1 MMPRASTRVALL
13 LLATIVF
20 SRLAR
25 AQPAVVPL
33 ALLDVPFI
41 SQSESLCGGAAAA
54 MVLRYWGERAINAD
68 AFAPLVDRS
77 AAGIRTNVLLDDLRG
92 RGWTAIQLDGS
103 GDALAREL
111 ARGRPPLLLIE
122 DRPGKYHYVVVVGT
136 TDRAMVFHDPAR
148 VPFRVMGR
156 DEFDR
161 RWASAGRWMAVVL
174 PDPSGTRQPPPLPAA
189 VSPAGSACE
198 GLVSRGVEQARANEL
213 DAASQ
218 TLTSALACGGG
229 APLRELAGVR
239 LLQKRWPEVSD
250 LASAALAEDPR
261 DDQAWRLLAT
271 SRFVQDNRRGAL
283 QAWNHVSEP
292 RVDRIAIDGLETT
305 RQPVVERLIGV
316 RPNTVLTPRLLT
328 TARRRLREL
337 PSASS
342 AQLEYVPVGS
352 GLAELRATVS
362 ERSLLPFDRMGLA
375 TIGFNALFRREIDVS
390 IGPLTGGGDRA
401 TIGWRFWP
409 NRERVTAAFT
419 TAAPWGG
426 IWGVDAFTERQPF
439 KQDAFPVARRR
450 GAHVSTALWATHWAR
465 LGVRGGV
472 EHWNGL
478 GDFGLVGAGMRL
490 ATPDDRIDGRV
501 DLTHWNGSGDAASF
515 GTAEIGGTIR
525 STTER
530 RGRLWIGRAGAAV
543 ASDDTPPDIWFAGDT
558 GRARGVPLR
567 AHPVVDGGRLDPEQI
582 GRRIHYA
589 SGEAQQWWFYRNRAE
604 IGAAVFVDT
613 VRADRRLNPDPK
625 LDVDV
630 GIGLR
635 LSAPGFDGLVRI
647 DVAHGLRDGD
657 DAISF
662 VYEP

>member
-1 MMPRASTRVALL
+1 MTLRASSRVALL
-13 LLATIVF
+13 LLAVILVP
-20 SRLAR
+20 RH
-25 AQPAVVPL
+25 AQPQPAAAPL

-68 AFAPLVDRS
+68 AFASLVDRS

-92 RGWTAIQLDGS
+92 RGWNAIQIEGTS
-103 GDALAREL
+103 DALDREL
-111 ARGRPPLLLIE
+111 GRGRPPLLLIE
-122 DRPGKYHYVVVVGT
+122 DRPGAYHYVVVVGVT
-136 TDRAMVFHDPAR
+136 GRAMVFHDPAR
-148 VPFRVMGR
+148 VPFRVMSR

-161 RWASAGRWMAVVL
+161 RWASARRWMAIVL
-174 PDPSGTRQPPPLPAA
+174 PGAARERETSPPAVVPPA
-189 VSPAGSACE
+189 SSECE
-198 GLVSRGVEQARANEL
+198 GLVSRGVQQARANEV

-218 TLTSALACGGG
+218 TLTSALACGGA

-239 LLQKRWPEVSD
+239 LLQKRWPEVTD
-250 LASAALAEDPR
+250 LASAALAEDPK

-271 SRFVQDNRRGAL
+271 SRFVQDDRLGAL
-283 QAWNHVSEP
+283 QAWNNVREP
-292 RVDRIAIDGLETT
+292 RVDRIAILGLEKT
-305 RQPVVERLIGV
+305 RQPVVETLVGV
-316 RPNTVLTPRLLT
+316 RSNAVLTTGLYT
-328 TARRRLREL
+328 SARRRLREL

-342 AQLEYVPVGS
+342 AELEYVPVGS
-352 GLAELRATVS
+352 GLAELRGTVS
-362 ERSLLPFDRMGLA
+362 ERRLLPLDRMGLA

-390 IGPLTGGGDRA
+390 IGPLTGGGDRL

-409 NRERVTAAFT
+409 NRERVSVAFT
-419 TAAPWGG
+419 APAPWGG
-426 IWGVDAFTERQPF
+426 IWGVDAFNERQPF

-450 GAHVSTALWATHWAR
+450 GGHLSTAIWATHWAR
-465 LGVRGGV
+465 VGVRGGV

-478 GDFGLVGAGMRL
+478 GDFGLFGGAVRL
-490 ATPDDRIDGRV
+490 ATPDDRIDGRIELTRWTGTG
-501 DLTHWNGSGDAASF
+501 DLSSF

-530 RGRLWIGRAGAAV
+530 RGRVWIARAGAAG
-543 ASDDTPPDIWFAGDT
+543 ASDATPPDIWFAGDT

-589 SGEAQQWWFYRNRAE
+589 SGEVQQWWSYKTRAQ
-604 IGAAVFVDT
+604 IGGAFFVDS
-613 VRADRRLNPDPK
+613 VRASRRLNPDPK
-625 LDVDV
+625 VDVDV

-635 LSAPGFDGLVRI
+635 LSSPGFGGLVRI
-647 DVAHGLRDGD
+647 DIAHGVRDGD

>member
-1 MMPRASTRVALL
+1 MTLRASSRVAFF
-13 LLATIVF
+13 LLAVILVP
-20 SRLAR
+20 RP
-25 AQPAVVPL
+25 AQPQPAAAPL

-54 MVLRYWGERAINAD
+54 MVLRYWGERGVNAD
-68 AFAPLVDRS
+68 AFASLVDRS

-92 RGWTAIQLDGS
+92 RGWTAVQIDGRS
-103 GDALAREL
+103 DALDREL

-122 DRPGKYHYVVVVGT
+122 DRPGAYHYVVVVGVT
-136 TDRAMVFHDPAR
+136 GRAMVFHDPAR
-148 VPFRVMGR
+148 VPFRVMSR

-161 RWASAGRWMAVVL
+161 RWASAGRWMAIVL
-174 PDPSGTRQPPPLPAA
+174 PGAAREREPSPPPVVPTA
-189 VSPAGSACE
+189 SGECE
-198 GLVSRGVEQARANEL
+198 GLVSRGVQQARANEV

-218 TLTSALACGGG
+218 TLTSALACGGA

-239 LLQKRWPEVSD
+239 LLQKRWPEVTD
-250 LASAALAEDPR
+250 LASAALVEDPK
-261 DDQAWRLLAT
+261 DGQAWRLLAT
-271 SRFVQDNRRGAL
+271 SRFVQDDRLGAL
-283 QAWNHVSEP
+283 VAWNNVSEP
-292 RVDRIAIDGLETT
+292 RVDRIAINGLEKT
-305 RQPVVERLIGV
+305 RQPIVERLIGV
-316 RPNTVLTPRLLT
+316 RTNVVLTPSLFT

-342 AQLEYVPVGS
+342 AQIEYVPVGS
-352 GLAELRATVS
+352 GLAELRATVA
-362 ERSLLPFDRMGLA
+362 ERRLFPVDRMGLA
-375 TIGFNALFRREIDVS
+375 TIGFNALFRREIDIP
-390 IGPLTGGGDRA
+390 IGPLTGGGDRL

-409 NRERVTAAFT
+409 KRERVDASIT
-419 TAAPWGG
+419 TPAPWGG
-426 IWGVDAFTERQPF
+426 IWGIDAFMERQPF
-439 KQDAFPVARRR
+439 KGDAFPIARRR
-450 GAHVSTALWATHWAR
+450 GVHVGTGIWTMDWLR
-465 LGVRGGV
+465 LGLRGGA
-472 EHWNGL
+472 EHWRDA
-478 GDFGLVGAGMRL
+478 GDYGLVGGGVRL
-490 ATPDDRIDGRV
+490 STQDDRIDGRV
-501 DLTHWNGSGDAASF
+501 ELTRWFGTNGAAPF

-530 RGRLWIGRAGAAV
+530 RGRVWIGRAGAAH
-543 ASDDTPPDIWFAGDT
+543 ASDATPPDIWFAGDT

-589 SGEAQQWWFYRNRAE
+589 SGEGQQWWSYRNKAQ
-604 IGAAVFVDT
+604 IGGALFVDT

-635 LSAPGFDGLVRI
+635 LSAPGFAGLVRI
-647 DVAHGLRDGD
+647 DVAHGVRDGD